1 MNPTPAERLETRV
14 LPRPTPRSHPPPL
27 RPDSPPRSRTEGI
40 VEAIQA
46 WLDAQL

>member
-1 MNPTPAERLETRV
+1 MNAAPAVPVETQV
-14 LPRPTPRSHPPPL
+14 LPRPSPKSHPAL
-27 RPDSPPRSRTEGI
+27 RVDPRPRSRTEGI

>member
-1 MNPTPAERLETRV
+1 MNPGPGAPLETLV
-14 LPRPTPRSHPPPL
+14 LPRPRPRSRPPL
-27 RPDSPPRSRTEGI
+27 HPESPPRSRTEGI